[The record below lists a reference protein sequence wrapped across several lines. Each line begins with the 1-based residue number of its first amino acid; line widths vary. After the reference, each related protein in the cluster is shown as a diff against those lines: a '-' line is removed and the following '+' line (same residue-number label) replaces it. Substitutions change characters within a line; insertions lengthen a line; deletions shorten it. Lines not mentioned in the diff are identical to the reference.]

1 MLNAEFSTPDSAG
14 GSPFQWLSDKEA
26 GGRWEFFPRITRAQ
40 VVNPTSRV
48 QLAIRS
54 LFRLCGS
61 PSRGYNR
68 SMKEVTVEQAT
79 GALGDLV
86 DAAISGED
94 VVLVHNGHGA
104 VRLVPV
110 PPSEGRPQFGSAKG
124 MITMS
129 DDFDA
134 PLEDFRE
141 YME

>member
-1 MLNAEFSTPDSAG
+1 MQSL
-14 GSPFQWLSDKEA
+14 
-26 GGRWEFFPRITRAQ
+26 GR
-40 VVNPTSRV
+40 RV
-48 QLAIRS
+48 QPVVHHFDGYRTKRWAGVGN
-54 LFRLCGS
+54 FF
-61 PSRGYNR
+61 RGYNVG
-68 SMKEVTVEQAT
+68 MKEVTVEQAT
-79 GALGDLV
+79 GMLGDLV
-86 DAAISGED
+86 DAAIGGED
-94 VVLVHNGHGA
+94 VLLVHNGHGT